1 MSHPH
6 HSPSVAVVILNWN
19 GQHFLQQFLP
29 SVMASSYDSLK
40 IYIADNGS
48 NDSSVAF
55 IKNTY
60 PQISVIELTEN
71 KGFTGGY
78 NESLKDLNEEY
89 IVLLN
94 SDIEVTPNWIKPIIS
109 LFEKDEKI
117 AAIQPKILR
126 FDKRDEFEYAGA
138 SGGWIDAYG
147 YPFSRGRIFD
157 TLEIDRHQY
166 DDVQNI
172 FWASGAAMFI
182 RRKLFFEVGGFD
194 SYFFAHQEEIDLCW
208 RLQLAGYK
216 ILSCPSSIVYHVGG
230 GTLSKEN
237 PQKTYLNFRNNL
249 IMLFKN
255 LNGLQRLYTVSIRFV
270 LDAISAWKNLVS
282 GKPTFFFAVAKAHV
296 GFFNWVL
303 FHQKTSIFP
312 VKRIA
317 TPSGIYAGNIVW
329 DYFVKGKKYF
339 SEIVKN

>member
-6 HSPSVAVVILNWN
+6 LSPPVAVVILNWN

-29 SVMASSYDSLK
+29 SVMASSYGSLK

-48 NDSSVAF
+48 SDSSVSF

-60 PQISVIELTEN
+60 PQIGLIELDEN

-78 NESLKDLNEEY
+78 NEALKRLDEEF

-94 SDIEVTPNWIKPIIS
+94 SDIEVSPDWIEPTIA
-109 LFEKDEKI
+109 LFKKDDKI
-117 AAIQPKILR
+117 AAIQPKILQ

-157 TLEIDRHQY
+157 TLEKDRHQY
-166 DDVQNI
+166 DDEQSI

-208 RLQLAGYK
+208 RLQLAGFK
-216 ILSCPSSIVYHVGG
+216 IMSCPRSIVYHVGG

-237 PQKTYLNFRNNL
+237 PHKTYLNFRNNL
-249 IMLFKN
+249 IMLYKN
-255 LNGLQRLYTVSIRFV
+255 LIGLECLYILKVRFI
-270 LDAISAWKNLVS
+270 LDAISAWKNLLS
-282 GKPTFFFAVAKAHV
+282 GNPDFFFAVARAHF

-303 FHQKTSIFP
+303 FHQKNSIFP
-312 VKRIA
+312 KQRIA
-317 TPSGIYAGNIVW
+317 KPSGIYAGNIVW
-329 DYFVKGKKYF
+329 DYFVNGKKYF